1 MRSVKSLG
9 IAGILCLGF
18 VAQAYSAQKII
29 TFSSDITPQERI
41 NSVQRMGGQVVRE
54 LRIINAVAAVFPLM
68 KASFSADSAAE
79 GVQAIEED
87 RYIKWIESEPKYLSD
102 IPFPSVDSIIENLT
116 SPEADTGSEFQF
128 TGITPA
134 GDSGEEIPWG
144 ITRVNAPGAWPTTQ
158 GAGVRVAVVDTGID
172 LDHPELAAII
182 KGGFNSVESSSAPED
197 DHGHGTH
204 VAGIIAAIHNSEG
217 VVGVAPQ
224 VSLYAVKVLDA
235 NGGGTYSGVIA
246 GIQWCAENKMDV
258 LNMSLGGSTGSEAMA
273 NAIKAAHDAGVT
285 IVCAAGNSGGAVS
298 YPAKYPEA
306 IAVSASTS
314 KDAIAYFSSRG
325 PEIDFIAP
333 GVSIYS
339 TYIDGGYGTMSG
351 TSMACPHVTGLAA
364 LVVATGI
371 TNPDLVKK
379 ALADASAPLEDLT
392 VEEQGSGMIDA
403 AKFIEENQFDRPFS
417 VASRK

>member
-1 MRSVKSLG
+1 MRSAKLMG
-9 IAGILCLGF
+9 IAGILCLGL
-18 VAQAYSAQKII
+18 VAQGYSAQKII

-41 NSVQRMGGQVVRE
+41 SSVERMGGQVVRE
-54 LRIINAVAAVFPLM
+54 LQLINAVVAVFPQM
-68 KASFSADSAAE
+68 KANFSAASAAE
-79 GVQAIEED
+79 GIEAIEED
-87 RYIKWIESEPKYLSD
+87 RYIIWLESEPKYLSD
-102 IPFPSVDSIIENLT
+102 IIFPSVDAIIERVT
-116 SPEADTGSEFQF
+116 SPEAEADSEFQF

-144 ITRVNAPGAWPTTQ
+144 ITRVNAPGAWGTTQ

-172 LDHPELAAII
+172 LDHPELAANI
-182 KGGFNSVESSSAPED
+182 KGGYNAIDPSKPPED

-204 VAGIIAAIHNSEG
+204 VAGTIAAIHNSEG

-224 VSLYAVKVLDA
+224 VNLYAVKVLDA

-246 GIQWCAENKMDV
+246 GIQWCAENKMNV
-258 LNMSLGGSTGSEAMA
+258 LNMSLGGSSGSEAMA

-285 IVCAAGNSGGAVS
+285 VVCAAGNNGGAVS

-314 KDAIAYFSSRG
+314 RDSIAYFSSRG

-333 GVSIYS
+333 GANIYS

-351 TSMACPHVTGLAA
+351 TSMSCPHVAGLAA
-364 LVVATGI
+364 LVVGTGI
-371 TNPDLVKK
+371 TDPDLVKK
-379 ALADASAPLEDLT
+379 ALAASSVPLGDLT
-392 VEEQGSGMIDA
+392 TEEQGSGMIDA
-403 AKFIEENQFDRPFS
+403 ARFTKENQFDRPFS
-417 VASRK
+417 VASIR